1 MDEAQRP
8 LFLPLIDE
16 YLRGVQATLTEWT
29 ARALDQVH
37 CWSPSFGCLLLG
49 VSAITWHGDVGCGP
63 SGWGCGEGHGALGSL
78 EVEPVSV
85 GHTLQ
90 HCTGTHTAVAKGTE
104 VSRSQSPDSVRL
116 GGATGRVGDGQE

>member
-37 CWSPSFGCLLLG
+37 CRPPSSKNLLFGVLEPCG
-49 VSAITWHGDVGCGP
+49 IVKWVVDPPGWVS
-63 SGWGCGEGHGALGSL
+63 
-78 EVEPVSV
+78 
-85 GHTLQ
+85 
-90 HCTGTHTAVAKGTE
+90 KGTWG
-104 VSRSQSPDSVRL
+104 SRNPGCVICSSFKEGQAPTRLELNRTGKQESQL
-116 GGATGRVGDGQE
+116 